1 VCVSNFFHSFQLSHL
16 NDYGLPYFSSQIG
29 DGPFPQESLY
39 ILDLRMEK
47 ERGKTKKDYLGLDT
61 FNSEASSHRT

>member
-1 VCVSNFFHSFQLSHL
+1 MKLSRSE
-16 NDYGLPYFSSQIG
+16 GPI
-29 DGPFPQESLY
+29 GPFPQESLY